1 MNLHQRD
8 HWIFDMDGTLTVAV
22 HDFDA
27 IRATLGLPPGQPI
40 LEFLAKLPVAR
51 AEALHRRLDE
61 IELQLAR
68 QARPQPGTRALLFG
82 LQQRGVRLGI
92 VTRNSRRN
100 AYETLRACGL
110 LDFFEAG
117 CVLGR
122 ESAAPKPAPDGI
134 NKLLARWNAAPSRAV
149 MVGDYLFDLE
159 AGRRAGTAT
168 VYVDVAGQNQWAEQ
182 ADLRVRNLDELLALV
197 EDPLKTFPPGPSYS
211 R

>member
-1 MNLHQRD
+1 MNLRERD
-8 HWIFDMDGTLTVAV
+8 YWIFDMDGTLTVAA

-27 IRATLGLPPGQPI
+27 IRTTLGLPPDQPI
-40 LEFLAKLPVAR
+40 LEVLATLPTAQ

-68 QARPQPGTRALLFG
+68 EARPQPGTRALLFG

-110 LDFFEAG
+110 LDFFEAA

-134 NKLLARWNAAPSRAV
+134 NKLLAHWNAAPSQAV
-149 MVGDYLFDLE
+149 MVGDYLFDLV

-168 VYVDVAGQNQWAEQ
+168 VYVDVAGHNQWAEQ
-182 ADLRVRNLDELLALV
+182 ADLRVQNLGELLALV
-197 EDPLKTFPPGPSYS
+197 KGPNFFWD
-211 R
+211 